1 MDGQIR
7 YLANGVVDLIV
18 VTQFTILKRPL
29 IFYLG
34 EEKRFERTS
43 EFSHS
48 GPRAKS
54 VALGQSQVRC
64 LANLILYV
72 FTSEDSDLHC
82 LHSQLMGNPSLAQ
95 AY

>member
-1 MDGQIR
+1 MNPCPYPRISLRILLILLISMDGQIR

-54 VALGQSQVRC
+54 VALGQPQVRC
-64 LANLILYV
+64 LANLIVYV
-72 FTSEDSDLHC
+72 F
-82 LHSQLMGNPSLAQ
+82 NF
-95 AY
+95 